1 MQHIL
6 AIDYGLKRTGL
17 AFAEKPLYIAHPLE
31 TIPSNN
37 LSSYLEKY
45 IVDHRVDTIV
55 IGLPKK
61 LNNTQT
67 DATSHVNTFKNKLSK
82 KYPQI
87 EVIFFDERFSSTL
100 AKKALVEGNFKK
112 SARRKKENVDV
123 IAATIILQ
131 DYLKSIENNL
141 NQKRK

>member
-31 TIPSNN
+31 TIHSNN
-37 LSSYLEKY
+37 LSSYLKKY
-45 IVDHRVDTIV
+45 IVDHGVDTIV
-55 IGLPKK
+55 IGLPKN

-67 DATSHVNTFKNKLSK
+67 DATLHVNTFKNKLSNK
-82 KYPQI
+82 HPQI

-131 DYLKSIENNL
+131 DYLKSIEMKL
-141 NQKRK
+141 NQIRK

>member
-45 IVDHRVDTIV
+45 IVDHGVDTIV
-55 IGLPKK
+55 IGLPKN

-67 DATSHVNTFKNKLSK
+67 DATLHVNTFKNKLSNK
-82 KYPQI
+82 HPQV

-100 AKKALVEGNFKK
+100 AKKALLEGNFKK
-112 SARRKKENVDV
+112 SVRRKKENVDV

-131 DYLKSIENNL
+131 DYLKSIEMKL
-141 NQKRK
+141 NQTRK

>member
-1 MQHIL
+1 M
-6 AIDYGLKRTGL
+6 
-17 AFAEKPLYIAHPLE
+17 
-31 TIPSNN
+31 
-37 LSSYLEKY
+37 
-45 IVDHRVDTIV
+45 
-55 IGLPKK
+55 PKK

-82 KYPQI
+82 KHPQI
-87 EVIFFDERFSSTL
+87 EMVFFDERFSSTL

-112 SARRKKENVDV
+112 SARRKKENIDV

>member
-1 MQHIL
+1 M
-6 AIDYGLKRTGL
+6 
-17 AFAEKPLYIAHPLE
+17 
-31 TIPSNN
+31 
-37 LSSYLEKY
+37 
-45 IVDHRVDTIV
+45 V
-55 IGLPKK
+55 
-61 LNNTQT
+61 
-67 DATSHVNTFKNKLSK
+67 
-82 KYPQI
+82 
-87 EVIFFDERFSSTL
+87 FFDERFSSTL

>member
-45 IVDHRVDTIV
+45 IVDYGVDTIV

-82 KYPQI
+82 I
-87 EVIFFDERFSSTL
+87 INNFSWNTNIFIFSIFNN
-100 AKKALVEGNFKK
+100 NF
-112 SARRKKENVDV
+112 
-123 IAATIILQ
+123 
-131 DYLKSIENNL
+131 
-141 NQKRK
+141 

>member
-17 AFAEKPLYIAHPLE
+17 AFAEKPLYIAHPLK

-45 IVDHRVDTIV
+45 IVDYGVDTIV

-67 DATSHVNTFKNKLSK
+67 DATSHVKNFKDKLFK
-82 KYPQI
+82 KHPQI
-87 EVIFFDERFSSTL
+87 EMIFFDERFSSIL
-100 AKKALVEGNFKK
+100 AKKALVQGNFKK
-112 SARRKKENVDV
+112 SVRRKKENVDV

-131 DYLKSIENNL
+131 DYLKSIEINL
-141 NQKRK
+141 NQKHK

>member
-45 IVDHRVDTIV
+45 IADHVVDTIV

-67 DATSHVNTFKNKLSK
+67 DATSHVNTFKNKLSNK
-82 KYPQI
+82 HPQI

-100 AKKALVEGNFKK
+100 AKKALFEGNFKK
-112 SARRKKENVDV
+112 SVRRKKGKCRCNCC
-123 IAATIILQ
+123 
-131 DYLKSIENNL
+131 YNNSTRL
-141 NQKRK
+141 FEVN